1 MIKKPTI
8 LIWAGALAVVAM
20 AQDTAVIEWKPKVGE
35 TTKYRIAVN
44 ANMDAGMG
52 PMDIT
57 FTSIMT
63 ERILKIEDNKNV
75 TVESTQSDFGLYV
88 GGQDM
93 SSMMSGQVIKALTVM
108 KPNGEV
114 VKRSSE
120 GGNEMENPRMEE
132 MMVTLYPDK
141 PLRLG
146 DSWTREV
153 KGDTSKGTVDAEAT
167 YKYEGKEKIGDWDCY
182 KISYT
187 YNEKRGR
194 APMSA
199 KGTIYIAVE
208 NGTMV
213 QSDMSVQNVEFQPGL
228 PPANAVFKVTRIKS

>member
-1 MIKKPTI
+1 MIKKSTI
-8 LIWAGALAVVAM
+8 FIWAGALAVVAM
-20 AQDTAVIEWKPKVGE
+20 AQDTALIEWKPKVGDS
-35 TTKYRIAVN
+35 TKYRITVN
-44 ANMDAGMG
+44 ASMDAGMG

-57 FTSIMT
+57 FSSIIT

-75 TVESTQSDFGLYV
+75 TVESTQSDFGLFV

-93 SSMMSGQVIKALTVM
+93 SSMMSGQVIKALVVM

-120 GGNEMENPRMEE
+120 GGNEMENPRLEE
-132 MMVTLYPDK
+132 AMMTLYPDK
-141 PLRLG
+141 PLRVG

-167 YKYEGKEKIGDWDCY
+167 YKYEGREKIGDWNCY
-182 KISYT
+182 KVAYT
-187 YNEKRGR
+187 YTEKRGR

-199 KGTIYIAVE
+199 KGTIYLAVE
-208 NGTMV
+208 NGALV
-213 QSDMSVQNVEFQPGL
+213 QSDMTVQNVEFQPGL
-228 PPANAVFKVTRIKS
+228 PPANAVFKLTRI